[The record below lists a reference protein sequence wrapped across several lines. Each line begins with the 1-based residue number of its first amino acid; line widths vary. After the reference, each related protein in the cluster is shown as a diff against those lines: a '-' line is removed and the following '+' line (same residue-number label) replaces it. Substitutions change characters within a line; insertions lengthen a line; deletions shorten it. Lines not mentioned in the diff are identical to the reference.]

1 MTHHREDATLRANL
15 TIASNGR
22 VVIPANMRAE
32 LGLQGGGKLVARLID
47 GAIVLEPL
55 DAAIRR
61 AQAMVARY
69 VPPGTGLIEEL
80 MAERRKAAER
90 D

>member
-1 MTHHREDATLRANL
+1 MTHEREDATLRANL
-15 TIASNGR
+15 TIAANGR
-22 VVIPANMRAE
+22 VVIPANMRAA
-32 LGLQGGGKLVARLID
+32 LGLQGGGKLVARLVD
-47 GAIVLEPL
+47 GTIVLEPL

-69 VPPGTGLIEEL
+69 VPPGTSLIEEL
-80 MAERRKAAER
+80 MAERRRAAER

>member
-1 MTHHREDATLRANL
+1 MTMQANL
-15 TIASNGR
+15 TIAPNGR
-22 VVIPANMRAE
+22 LVIPANMRAE
-32 LGLQGGGKLVARLID
+32 LGLQGGDRLVARVVD

-61 AQAMVARY
+61 AQAAVARY
-69 VPPGTGLIEEL
+69 VPQASGLVEEL
-80 MAERRKAAER
+80 MAERRAEAER